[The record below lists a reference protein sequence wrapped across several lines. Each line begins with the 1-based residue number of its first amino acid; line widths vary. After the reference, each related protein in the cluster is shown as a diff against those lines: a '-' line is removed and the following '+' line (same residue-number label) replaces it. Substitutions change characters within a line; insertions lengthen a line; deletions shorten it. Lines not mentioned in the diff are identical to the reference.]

1 MCTAEK
7 KYHYKRRK
15 RYEKRGSKGFFGRTG
30 DGEDYYVL
38 KGTATIDDNHERIL
52 TLKEGEHYFTPSEQ
66 EAEAHFRRADFPVPA
81 LCRMASFSSHGLA
94 ELAVYYFELCPYFHD
109 EVLYVESS

>member
-7 KYHYKRRK
+7 KYRYKRRK

-52 TLKEGEHYFTPSEQ
+52 TLKEGEHYFTPSGKGHSLTNLGEEELQ
-66 EAEAHFRRADFPVPA
+66 VMA
-81 LCRMASFSSHGLA
+81 LIIYDHEREGI
-94 ELAVYYFELCPYFHD
+94 
-109 EVLYVESS
+109 

>member
-1 MCTAEK
+1 LCTCTAEK
-7 KYHYKRRK
+7 KYYYKRRK

-52 TLKEGEHYFTPSEQ
+52 TLKEGEHYFTPSGKGHSLTNLGEEELQ
-66 EAEAHFRRADFPVPA
+66 VMA
-81 LCRMASFSSHGLA
+81 LIIYDHEREGI
-94 ELAVYYFELCPYFHD
+94 
-109 EVLYVESS
+109 

>member
-38 KGTATIDDNHERIL
+38 KGTATVDDNHERTL
-52 TLKEGEHYFTPSEQ
+52 TLKEGEHFFTPSGKGHSLANLEDEELQ
-66 EAEAHFRRADFPVPA
+66 VMA
-81 LCRMASFSSHGLA
+81 LIIYDH
-94 ELAVYYFELCPYFHD
+94 EKE
-109 EVLYVESS
+109 